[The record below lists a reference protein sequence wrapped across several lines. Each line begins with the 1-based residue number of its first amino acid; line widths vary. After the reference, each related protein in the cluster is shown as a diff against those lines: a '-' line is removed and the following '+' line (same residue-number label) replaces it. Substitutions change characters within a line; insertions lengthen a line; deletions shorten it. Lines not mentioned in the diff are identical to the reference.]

1 MTLRVAAVIC
11 VALPLVSRPAF
22 AHAAPNRLLGLRQ
35 TVEDRPTS
43 GLTNARAKT
52 LAKIDKIL
60 GKTPANTAAEVT
72 TAIAVVKLLDKA
84 FPGDVQ
90 FGSDLD
96 AAIPDIDGD
105 VTADHD
111 ALATLLAALPDGK
124 KKSKAQAALSA
135 AETSVAGVAT
145 AGDRT
150 AKLDLL
156 KSAIASIGKGFN
168 AVTAHQSYVIYTLD
182 AGGGPKRIVTT
193 KVRLGA
199 FREPFGENY
208 QIYVVGLQ
216 TRVTGVKLGLYPVSG
231 PRPVVLGNP
240 GDRFT
245 GSAAAWYGETGA
257 YLTSA
262 AKPGV
267 ATITRFDDSSS
278 FDVTFSF
285 TGEDSDTGVTVTIT
299 DGVAR
304 IR

>member
-1 MTLRVAAVIC
+1 MMLRVAAMVC
-11 VALPLVSRPAF
+11 VVLLLVARPAR
-22 AHAAPNRLLGLRQ
+22 AHAAPNRLLDLRQ
-35 TVEDRPTS
+35 TVEKRPTS
-43 GLTNARAKT
+43 GLTKAQAKT

-60 GKTPANTAAEVT
+60 GKTPTNTAAEVT
-72 TAIAVVKLLDKA
+72 TAIAVEKLLDKA
-84 FPGDVQ
+84 FPGDAQ

-96 AAIPDIDGD
+96 AAIPDIEGD

-111 ALATLLAALPDGK
+111 ALAALLAALPDGK
-124 KKSKAQAALSA
+124 NKTKAQTALAA
-135 AETSVAGVAT
+135 AETSDAGVAT
-145 AGDRT
+145 AGDRQ

-156 KSAIASIGKGFN
+156 KSAVASIGKGFN
-168 AVTAHQSYVIYTLD
+168 AVTAHQSYVLYTLD
-182 AGGGPKRIVTT
+182 AGGGPRRIATT

-199 FREPFGENY
+199 YREPLGENY

-216 TRVTGVKLGLYPVSG
+216 SPLVGVKLGLYPVSG

-240 GDRFT
+240 GERFT

-262 AKPGV
+262 ANPGV
-267 ATITRFDDSSS
+267 ATITRFDDSNS

-285 TGEDSDTGVTVTIT
+285 TGKDPDTGVTVTIT